1 MMVVPANAGTHRP
14 IDACAH
20 CSRHVRRGARR
31 AVAGWMAAAAAA
43 GCTRYEVAAP
53 NVAAE
58 GSRVR
63 VTLTEAGTA
72 ALARSA
78 AGAGV
83 VAVEGAL
90 VAGPTAGTGGDTLRL
105 RADRLL
111 TGAGVPVSWNGGE
124 VAVARAD
131 VRTLERR
138 VGDRARTAWLVA
150 GGVAAGAAF
159 LAIIRNAGSA
169 GRGGGSG
176 GPTPF

>member
-1 MMVVPANAGTHRP
+1 
-14 IDACAH
+14 
-20 CSRHVRRGARR
+20 
-31 AVAGWMAAAAAA
+31 MAAVAA
-43 GCTRYEVAAP
+43 GCTRYEVASPGA
-53 NVAAE
+53 AAE
-58 GSRVR
+58 GARVR

-90 VAGPTAGTGGDTLRL
+90 VAGPLGGAGADTLRL
-105 RADRLL
+105 RADRLM
-111 TGAGVPVSWNGGE
+111 TGAGVPVAWTGGE

-138 VGDRARTAWLVA
+138 VSDRARTAWLVA

-159 LAIIRNAGSA
+159 LAVVRNAGSA